1 MPGIVVD
8 ASVFGAIVFNEPDKP
23 DAEAL
28 VADCDFYAPFLLAFE
43 ITNVAR
49 TKVIR
54 SPSERLAIFSGLDMA
69 LDSGIQWTAVDFN
82 ETLALALETGL
93 TAYDASYLYL
103 AQTLGMPLAT
113 FDKKLHTAAH
123 ARGIR

>member
-1 MPGIVVD
+1 MPGIVID
-8 ASVFGAIVFNEPDKP
+8 ASVFGAIVFNEPEKAN
-23 DAEAL
+23 AEAL
-28 VADCDFYAPFLLAFE
+28 VVNRDVYAPFLLAFE

-49 TKVIR
+49 TKIVR
-54 SPSERLAIFSGLDMA
+54 NPSERLAISIA
-69 LDSGIQWTAVDFN
+69 LAAALRSEIHWTEVDFN
-82 ETLALALETGL
+82 KTLLLAVETGL

-113 FDKKLHTAAH
+113 FDRKLGSAAH